1 MMEQNLFDFRPNQ
14 TCLGD
19 HNDEEEMGR
28 GGKTTSGN
36 EWTGLEFGK
45 SQRSVENRQKIEK
58 TGCKIICGSPTTLA
72 VKGLMMMMMNDND
85 ADADDTNANTN
96 HQSSSSL
103 S

>member
-45 SQRSVENRQKIEK
+45 SQRAVAVSY
-58 TGCKIICGSPTTLA
+58 THLTLPTMPD
-72 VKGLMMMMMNDND
+72 V
-85 ADADDTNANTN
+85 
-96 HQSSSSL
+96 
-103 S
+103 